1 MEKIVVITGPTGV
14 GKSELA
20 IRLAQFWK
28 GEIINC
34 DASQIRKRLNV
45 GTAKIDWQNSPVPHH
60 LFDFLEPDELFSI
73 KDYQAMARAKIAE
86 LTQAGKTVFLV
97 GGSGLYIAS
106 VIGDY
111 PMDAKSR
118 DPGFGDRFQSFTNQE
133 LHFELAKIDLKSSQT
148 IHFNNRR
155 RVLRALEV
163 AMQGKSLSVSEE
175 PIPRYRT
182 LNLCL
187 VCERSLLYERINHRV
202 EIMFENGWVDE
213 VAALVKSEV
222 KVSSLQEIGYKEIAG
237 LLLGETD
244 LEFVKTLIK
253 QKTRNYAKRQMT
265 WFKHKLDCRFVTMNY
280 QDLDKTYQ
288 ETNQLISDFLEMNR
302 RNRETA

>member
-20 IRLAQFWK
+20 IRLAWLWN

-34 DASQIRKRLNV
+34 DASQIRLGLNI
-45 GTAKIDWQNSPVPHH
+45 GTAKIDWQNAPVSHH
-60 LFDFLEPDELFSI
+60 LFDFLKPDELFSI
-73 KDYQAMARAKIAE
+73 KDYQTLARAKIDE
-86 LTQAGKTVFLV
+86 LTKTGKTVFLV

-111 PMDAKSR
+111 PMNAKSR
-118 DPGFGDRFQSFTNQE
+118 DPEFGDRFQNLSNQE
-133 LHFELAKIDLKSSQT
+133 LHSELEKMDFGSAQK

-163 AMQGKSLSVSEE
+163 AMQGKKIGVSRESV
-175 PIPRYRT
+175 PRYQS

-187 VCERSLLYERINHRV
+187 VCDRPLLYERINQRV
-202 EIMFENGWVDE
+202 ETMFENGWIDE
-213 VAALVKSEV
+213 VSALVKSGV

-237 LLLGETD
+237 FLRRDQD
-244 LEFVKTLIK
+244 LESVKDLVK

-280 QDLDKTYQ
+280 DDLD
-288 ETNQLISDFLEMNR
+288 ETFQKANQLISDFLGMDR
-302 RNRETA
+302 GNREIA